1 MTPVGR
7 FAPTP
12 SGRMHLGNVF
22 AALLAWLS
30 VRSRDGEMVL
40 RMEDLDTARTSGEYA
55 ETLREDLAWLGLDYD
70 RETPA
75 QSQRTEAY
83 DRAFSILEEKG
94 LLYPCYCTRSQ
105 LHSVNAP
112 HLSDGTYV
120 YPGTCRNL
128 TQAQRASFSRPPA
141 WRVMVDDR
149 EWVVRDRVQGE
160 YRCVLSRD
168 CGDMVIRRADG
179 VYVYQLAVTVDD
191 GEAGVTEVVRGM
203 DLLSSAPRQMYLQTL
218 LGLPHPEYAHV
229 PMLLAADGRRL
240 SKRDRDLD
248 LGELR
253 KHLKPEQLIG
263 WLAHAAGL
271 IDRPSPISPRELCKD
286 FSWEKI
292 HGDSIFADT
301 QSLLN
306 R

>member
-30 VRSRDGEMVL
+30 VRSRGGEMVL

-75 QSQRTEAY
+75 QSRRTEAY
-83 DRAFSILEEKG
+83 DRAFSLLEEKG

-128 TQAQRASFSRPPA
+128 TEAQRASFSRPPA

-292 HGDSIFADT
+292 HGESIFADT

>member
-1 MTPVGR
+1 MDKWKPVGR

-22 AALLAWLS
+22 AALIAWLS

-40 RMEDLDTARTSGEYA
+40 RMEDLDTQRTSGEFA
-55 ETLREDLAWLGLDYD
+55 AVLREDLQWLGLDYD
-70 RETPA
+70 RETPP
-75 QSQRTEAY
+75 QSQRSAVY
-83 DRAFSILEEKG
+83 DRYFEALRG
-94 LLYPCYCTRSQ
+94 RGQLYPCYCTRSQ

-128 TQAQRASFSRPPA
+128 KDPPPGRKPA
-141 WRVMVDDR
+141 WRVCVPDKVWTL
-149 EWVVRDRVQGE
+149 EDRVQGHYE
-160 YRCVLSRD
+160 LNLATD
-168 CGDMVIRRADG
+168 CGDMVVRRADG

-203 DLLSSAPRQMYLQTL
+203 DLLNSAPRQMYLQEL
-218 LGLPHPEYAHV
+218 FGFPHPEYGHV
-229 PMLLAADGRRL
+229 PMLLAPDGRRL
-240 SKRDRDLD
+240 SKRDKDLD

-253 KHLKPEQLIG
+253 KNVTAEQLIG
-263 WLAHAAGL
+263 TLAFAGGL
-271 IDRPSPISPRELCKD
+271 IDRNIPISAKELAKE
-286 FSWEKI
+286 FSWDKLR
-292 HGDSIFADT
+292 GDSIYLDAA
-301 QSLLN
+301 QL

>member
-30 VRSRDGEMVL
+30 VRSRGGEMVL

-83 DRAFSILEEKG
+83 DRAFSLLEEKG

-128 TQAQRASFSRPPA
+128 TEEDRAGFSRPPA
-141 WRVMVDDR
+141 WRVRVDDR
-149 EWVVRDRVQGE
+149 EWMVQDRVQGE

-253 KHLKPEQLIG
+253 KHLTPEQLIG

-292 HGDSIFADT
+292 HGESIFADT

>member
-75 QSQRTEAY
+75 QSRRTGAY
-83 DRAFSILEEKG
+83 DRVFSLLEEKG

-286 FSWEKI
+286 FSWKKI
-292 HGDSIFADT
+292 HGESIFADT